1 MPHPAIKWYKAG
13 KELDASKYP
22 ITHTD
27 GVITIEIINCQPSDS
42 GKYKCTATNSLGSDS
57 TDCVI
62 IVEGTNQI
70 IFLFLSI
77 FSSQGWT
84 PEHILPIKYI
94 FNIYSTF
101 TNLSFSLFISIFMV
115 SFSIY
120 IFFSV

>member
-62 IVEGTNQI
+62 IVEGTKSNYIPFYIFI
-70 IFLFLSI
+70 IFSG
-77 FSSQGWT
+77 SDS
-84 PEHILPIKYI
+84 
-94 FNIYSTF
+94 
-101 TNLSFSLFISIFMV
+101 
-115 SFSIY
+115 
-120 IFFSV
+120 